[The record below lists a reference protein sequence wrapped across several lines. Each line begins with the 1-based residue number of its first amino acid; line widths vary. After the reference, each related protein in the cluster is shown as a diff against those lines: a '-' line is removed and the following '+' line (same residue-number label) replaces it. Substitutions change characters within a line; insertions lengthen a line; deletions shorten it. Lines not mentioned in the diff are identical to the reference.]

1 MPSTVISDWSYDEPR
16 NELTVA
22 FVTGKVYVY
31 SLVPASVAAA
41 MRAAFSKGVYFNEN
55 IRDRYS
61 YRQIRG
67 DAPKPKKTPDQP
79 SLLDRLKASRED

>member
-1 MPSTVISDWSYDEPR
+1 MPSTVISNWNYDEAR

-41 MRAAFSKGVYFNEN
+41 MRAAYSKGVYFNEN
-55 IRDRYS
+55 IREKYG
-61 YRQIRG
+61 YRQIKG
-67 DAPKPKKTPDQP
+67 DTSLAKNAGL
-79 SLLDRLKASRED
+79 SLLDRLKASRDD